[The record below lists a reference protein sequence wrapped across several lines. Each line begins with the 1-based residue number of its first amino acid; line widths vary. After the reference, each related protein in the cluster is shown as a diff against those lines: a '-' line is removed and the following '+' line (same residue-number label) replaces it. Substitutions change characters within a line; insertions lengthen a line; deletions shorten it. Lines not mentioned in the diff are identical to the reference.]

1 MQNDTCNRSTWGYN
15 IELPDSRLEIR
26 GEGEKDRDRDREREA
41 ETESVFMKNDFQ
53 INLINNM
60 N

>member
-26 GEGEKDRDRDREREA
+26 GEGEKDRDRDKQRERGRDRECFH
-41 ETESVFMKNDFQ
+41 EKMISRLT
-53 INLINNM
+53 
-60 N
+60 